1 MLSLLKKLF
10 SKKKSDAEV
19 LDPATK
25 LWPFPPAM
33 PAVQESEKPAETA
46 PAVAV
51 APAESKRAPAAKKPK
66 VAAKAPATRKPRA
79 PKAQ

>member
-10 SKKKSDAEV
+10 SSKKSEGQ
-19 LDPATK
+19 DP
-25 LWPFPPAM
+25 WPFPPAI
-33 PAVQESEKPAETA
+33 AKSEA
-46 PAVAV
+46 PVEV
-51 APAESKRAPAAKKPK
+51 APEAKPEAKPVKKPAAKKPK

>member
-10 SKKKSDAEV
+10 SKKKSEV
-19 LDPATK
+19 QDP
-25 LWPFPPAM
+25 WPFPPAIVKNEA
-33 PAVQESEKPAETA
+33 PVEVALEAKPEAA
-46 PAVAV
+46 PV
-51 APAESKRAPAAKKPK
+51 KKPAAKKPK

>member
-10 SKKKSDAEV
+10 SKKKSEV
-19 LDPATK
+19 QDP
-25 LWPFPPAM
+25 WPFPPAI
-33 PAVQESEKPAETA
+33 VKNEA
-46 PAVAV
+46 PVEV
-51 APAESKRAPAAKKPK
+51 APEAKPEAAPVKKPAAKKPK